1 METVFLRGFAT
12 SAALIVAI
20 GAQNAFVLRQGLQ
33 RAHVLPVV
41 LVCALSDMLLITLG
55 VAGLGRWVQ
64 AHPALLVLTRW
75 GGAAFLIA
83 YGLLAA
89 RTGGRVGQAEGSE
102 RLRLEQL
109 QLLGV
114 ALQRLARLGG
124 QAGAAAAD
132 QHAAQAL
139 LQPLDA
145 LAHRRGRDVQRA
157 RRRVEA
163 AFAQHRGER
172 GELAGIELHQFG

>member
-64 AHPALLVLTRW
+64 EHPALLALS
-75 GGAAFLIA
+75 LI
-83 YGLLAA
+83 
-89 RTGGRVGQAEGSE
+89 
-102 RLRLEQL
+102 
-109 QLLGV
+109 
-114 ALQRLARLGG
+114 
-124 QAGAAAAD
+124 
-132 QHAAQAL
+132 H
-139 LQPLDA
+139 
-145 LAHRRGRDVQRA
+145 
-157 RRRVEA
+157 
-163 AFAQHRGER
+163 
-172 GELAGIELHQFG
+172 I